1 MPKVQV
7 PLLKQRIHDLE
18 QRLSLAEVD
27 NKSNSNVNISS
38 SNNNNNYHLFR
49 LKLLM
54 PRASWTLQS
63 QMLTGALT

>member
-1 MPKVQV
+1 
-7 PLLKQRIHDLE
+7 LE

-38 SNNNNNYHLFR
+38 SSNNNNYHLFR